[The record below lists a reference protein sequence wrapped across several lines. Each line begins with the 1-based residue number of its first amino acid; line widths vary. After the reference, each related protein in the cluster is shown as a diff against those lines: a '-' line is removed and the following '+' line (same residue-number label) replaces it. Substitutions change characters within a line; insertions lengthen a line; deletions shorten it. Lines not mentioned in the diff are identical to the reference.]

1 MSLSPLPESVSSVPG
16 TVAVLLGE
24 AGLVSAESTH
34 CFFRLSDCWDCGPRL
49 RVGSRVHLNARLC
62 PESARLARVPY
73 ICSSLWEE
81 STSLPSALALR
92 VLRPPG
98 PRELAQYK
106 ATVPGLEP
114 LEELESQL
122 ATSIEELEKKK
133 KKRQKSTP
141 GGELKVKFE
150 EIKVKIEEL
159 ESQLAASIE
168 EQEKNTKKRRGSSHG
183 LRDRHRDQRKRI
195 IKMCVK
201 KIRDIRDIDDP
212 ETVLCRAVLIN
223 NTFRTLKTAQ
233 LN

>member
-122 ATSIEELEKKK
+122 A
-133 KKRQKSTP
+133 
-141 GGELKVKFE
+141 
-150 EIKVKIEEL
+150 
-159 ESQLAASIE
+159 ASIE